1 MRKVPIT
8 PLGPAVL
15 EFRLTN
21 NWHVLTPVLTCG
33 LAHSFSTFGRIW
45 FWYWRVCYL
54 SWQFQPCK
62 GGGACLPAILSQ
74 ASDREIDG
82 GREGFRTK
90 SHSSP
95 WYLGWRGWRLGACQ
109 VRALRALFG
118 IDVRSPLQNYWTM
131 FPVWL
136 WASWNIKLPMPSLQ
150 TLNDEWLFF
159 PPNPGSLFT
168 KVEFNFGPR
177 DDKPHD
183 WLSQKK

>member
-8 PLGPAVL
+8 PRPAVL
-15 EFRLTN
+15 EFRLSN

-33 LAHSFSTFGRIW
+33 LAHSFSTFGRIG

-90 SHSSP
+90 SYSWP

-109 VRALRALFG
+109 VRALRALFEKWCAQ
-118 IDVRSPLQNYWTM
+118 SLT
-131 FPVWL
+131 
-136 WASWNIKLPMPSLQ
+136 KLLKNVSSV
-150 TLNDEWLFF
+150 TLGFMKYQVAHAFVANVEWWMIVF
-159 PPNPGSLFT
+159 PPQ
-168 KVEFNFGPR
+168 PR
-177 DDKPHD
+177 VPVHK
-183 WLSQKK
+183 SRV